1 MASISWEQERLL
13 VTEVTNLI
21 DIFNDGKAS
30 DRNQMVIVGFL
41 QLRQKETQDTAAG
54 TRMLRRRPTNCRRKT
69 DLGAISQ
76 PPYFFAPDYVSKF
89 IRLGQT
95 APGILLRSWARG
107 ETT

>member
-1 MASISWEQERLL
+1 MQHIYIHLLGTNVASISWEQERLL

-76 PPYFFAPDYVSKF
+76 PPTS
-89 IRLGQT
+89 LHLT
-95 APGILLRSWARG
+95 TCRSSSV
-107 ETT
+107 